1 MGKIPSIWSV
11 YACLDVIT
19 SEKECKVNKDYK
31 THIVKVKKPKR
42 RKKRGNGWS
51 QKGSKD
57 TRRTKPLKRVVDP
70 DYSEKT
76 LKVKKPKCRKKRGH
90 GCSKKGSKDSM
101 RRKSLK
107 SDVELD
113 STVVPITNYYFTTR
127 RIGPYPGCYV
137 SRAYECE
144 LPLKLGEFIAQLV
157 DWFVNGGRFDTME
170 DSSCDCPHCPYST
183 GSHYDQRGLLLQR
196 LSQLHHSS

>member
-31 THIVKVKKPKR
+31 KHIVKVKKPKR
-42 RKKRGNGWS
+42 RKKKGHGWS

-76 LKVKKPKCRKKRGH
+76 LKVKKPKRRKKGGH
-90 GCSKKGSKDSM
+90 GWSKKGSKDSR

-183 GSHYDQRGLLLQR
+183 GSHQVQRGLLLQR
-196 LSQLHHSS
+196 LSQLHHFS